1 MAGNGNGYKVFAGNS
16 NLPLAQAVCSEQDP
30 ALAAGNE
37 DAEAH
42 LAACHFAWT
51 APPPAHTPEVAADA

>member
-1 MAGNGNGYKVFAGNS
+1 M
-16 NLPLAQAVCSEQDP
+16 L
-30 ALAAGNE
+30 AGNE
-37 DAEAH
+37 EEAH